1 MKWSEIGLIILALA
15 AVTGLFSVVT
25 GGQETIENEDR
36 IPEETD
42 PLVLLERDF
51 AQICCG
57 SGWREVPSASTD
69 TIVKCMDLL
78 DNVSVHQAN
87 LYITRTF
94 LSHGFDHI
102 VTYHVPGRGLSFLCH
117 TPDGKPMRFELNDTS
132 SDH

>member
-15 AVTGLFSVVT
+15 AVAGLFSVVT
-25 GGQETIENEDR
+25 GGQKTIEGEDR

-69 TIVKCMDLL
+69 TIVKSMDLL
-78 DNVSVHQAN
+78 DTVSVHQAN
-87 LYITRTF
+87 LYITRT
-94 LSHGFDHI
+94 LQSHGFGHV
-102 VTYHVPGRGLSFLCH
+102 VTYLVPGTGLSFLCH
-117 TPDGKPMRFELNDTS
+117 TPDGEPMRFELNDTS
-132 SDH
+132 R